1 MAINTQGAED
11 MENEYTKGLTT
22 QELLQWLKDC
32 VDHYSHKYSRHATKE
47 EYKFKYEVAKSVS
60 ETLSLNEIMLI
71 YYLRNSEFGLTY
83 RFMKIAEKLYEANQ
97 ELKDVKHNIDMYE

>member
-1 MAINTQGAED
+1 

-32 VDHYSHKYSRHATKE
+32 VDYYNRKYSRHVTKE

-60 ETLSLNEIMLI
+60 ETLRLNEIMLI
-71 YYLRNSEFGLTY
+71 YYLRNSGFGMSH
-83 RFMKIAEKLYEANQ
+83 RFMRIAKKFYEANQ
-97 ELKDVKHNIDMYE
+97 ALEKIKNRL